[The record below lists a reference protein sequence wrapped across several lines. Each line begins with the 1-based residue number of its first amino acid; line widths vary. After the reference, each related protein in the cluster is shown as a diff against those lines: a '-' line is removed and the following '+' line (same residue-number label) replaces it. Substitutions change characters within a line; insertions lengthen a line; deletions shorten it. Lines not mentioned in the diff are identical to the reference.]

1 MIHRIAV
8 NEDNTVKFS
17 ANYYLYMALKE
28 RASVE
33 MWMPDLAEWDV
44 VAANARLSVD
54 AAYDTILLKGLEVC
68 TTVGLGR
75 ELIALENAR
84 HDLVRVVYNKA
95 PVTCEVCHRLS
106 PPRWCLIGNI

>member
-17 ANYYLYMALKE
+17 AYYHLYMALKE
-28 RASVE
+28 RPSVE
-33 MWMPDLAEWDV
+33 MWMPDLGEWDV

-68 TTVGLGR
+68 TTVGIGR

-95 PVTCEVCHRLS
+95 PVTCEVRKCLF
-106 PPRWCLIGNI
+106 PAQLCLIGSI